1 MTPSSAH
8 GPTASCGCGTARSSR
23 RRGAGRMALPEASA
37 WAIVIGV
44 VLVTAV
50 VGFRPLLARLAARNI
65 GRRKS
70 RVLIVVAGLL
80 VGTAVI
86 SSSLVVGD
94 TLSYIFLEDVY
105 ARLDAIDELVSNTFN
120 GQLFS
125 FSETN
130 FTQIRADLGVA
141 GSPIDGIAPALLK
154 IMPVRNV
161 AGNKG
166 NQQISV
172 MGLNA
177 TLESG
182 FGSLTTVDGRTV
194 DTNDLAPTEV
204 YANERAVADL
214 NATAGQDLT
223 LFYGTTNQT
232 IVHATL
238 AGVVRDAGKAGYE
251 GRAILFMDLSRAQ
264 AAFNESG
271 AIDLIRVS
279 NVGGVADGVAY
290 SDRVTHDLRL
300 SITTRNLALLV
311 QTVKADDI
319 ASALQVG
326 RDATDLFLVM
336 GAFGILA
343 GVLLIVNIFVMLA
356 EERKPELGVAR
367 AVGFLRSD
375 LLTTF
380 ALEGTFYAV
389 VAAAL
394 GALAGLGLGYIMV
407 YFFDRLVPHGDVVV
421 TFHFD
426 PDSVLTAFVAGTAL
440 TWITI
445 LLASWR
451 VSRLNIVRAIRDL
464 PEPGMQERSRD
475 VLVAGI
481 LVALGG
487 LALTLWGFA
496 LDTGMGKIPG
506 PPVLALGLGIVAAS
520 RGWARAAMTLAAAFN
535 LAWILLPFTL
545 LNQATDNVSIAF
557 VMVGVI
563 LVGSGILI
571 AVFHVSEALRALL
584 RRANRG
590 AGRPVLKTAVSYPT
604 DKRFRT
610 GMTVAMFALILFM
623 VTLISMLQ
631 GLQAA
636 SLDSFVQQQSGGYD
650 VIAYTTSYGEI
661 PNFRQRLQE
670 NFTDLN
676 RSLLGGLN
684 GLSSASVLPAKV
696 QAFGGNRLYDYTL
709 WGVDNFLIRSNGYG
723 FTSFLPSYVNE
734 SSGQRESLTNR
745 TSIWLSLRYN
755 HTLAIVDRSATGP
768 NQFVPDESRLRVVP
782 GDRIRAFDAAGRAVN
797 LTIVGVLEQALQF
810 TSGVFVDQD
819 VVRAVFPAQERY
831 TAYFFQMAPSADVG
845 AFRADLERV
854 FFPYGLQTIDIRE
867 EIGRAFDASQQVL
880 TLMEA
885 YLGIGLLVG
894 IAGLAVITLRAV
906 VERRTQIGALRAIG
920 FTRRMVLSVFLLEI
934 ALIAV
939 LGVGIG
945 VALGIVFAY
954 KVYLVYF
961 ADIIVFSIPWDRLL
975 LIVGVASIA
984 AIASTAQ
991 PAIRASRIPPA
1002 EALRYIE

>member
-1 MTPSSAH
+1 
-8 GPTASCGCGTARSSR
+8 
-23 RRGAGRMALPEASA
+23 MALPEASA

-44 VLVTAV
+44 VLVAV
-50 VGFRPLLARLAARNI
+50 VIGFRPLLARLAARNI

-80 VGTAVI
+80 VGTAII

-130 FTQIRADLGVA
+130 FTQIRGDLGA
-141 GSPIDGIAPALLK
+141 SGTPIDGIGPTLLK

-177 TLESG
+177 TLENG

-232 IVHATL
+232 IVLATL
-238 AGVVRDAGKAGYE
+238 AR
-251 GRAILFMDLSRAQ
+251 
-264 AAFNESG
+264 
-271 AIDLIRVS
+271 
-279 NVGGVADGVAY
+279 
-290 SDRVTHDLRL
+290 
-300 SITTRNLALLV
+300 
-311 QTVKADDI
+311 
-319 ASALQVG
+319 VG

-389 VAAAL
+389 VAPAL

-407 YFFDRLVPHGDVVV
+407 YFFDKLVPHGDVVV

-426 PDSVLTAFVAGTAL
+426 PASVLTAFVAGTAL
-440 TWITI
+440 TWVTI

-464 PEPGMQERSRD
+464 PEPGTRERSRD
-475 VLVAGI
+475 VLVAGT
-481 LVALGG
+481 LVTLGG
-487 LALTLWGFA
+487 IALTTWGFA
-496 LDTGMGKIPG
+496 VDTGMGKIPG
-506 PPVLALGLGIVAAS
+506 PPALALGLGVAAAS
-520 RGWARAAMTLAAAFN
+520 RGWARAAMTLAAAFH
-535 LAWILLPFTL
+535 LVWILLPFTL
-545 LNQATDNVSIAF
+545 LNQATDNVSVAF

-571 AVFHVSEALRALL
+571 AVFNVSEALRAVL

-590 AGRPVLKTAVSYPT
+590 AGRPVLKTAISYPM

-636 SLDSFVQQQSGGYD
+636 SLNSFVQQQSGGYD
-650 VIAYTTSYGEI
+650 VIAYTTTYGEI
-661 PNFRQRLQE
+661 PNFRQRLQA
-670 NFTDLN
+670 NFSD
-676 RSLLGGLN
+676 SLFLDGYN
-684 GLSSASVLPAKV
+684 GTSTASVMPAKV
-696 QAFGGNRLYDYTL
+696 QAAGGNRTYDYTL
-709 WGVDNFLIRSNGYG
+709 WGVDNFLIQSNQYG

-734 SSGQRESLTNR
+734 SSGQRQALTNR
-745 TSIWLSLRYN
+745 TDVWLSLRWN
-755 HTLAIVDRSATGP
+755 HTLAIVDRTAAGP

-782 GDRIRAFDAAGRAVN
+782 GDRIRAFDAAGRTVN

-810 TSGVFVDQD
+810 TSGVFVDQS
-819 VVRAVFPAQERY
+819 VVRGVFPAQERY
-831 TAYFFQMAPSADVG
+831 TAYFFQMAPGVDVA
-845 AFRADLERV
+845 AFRADLERT
-854 FFPYGLQTIDIRE
+854 FFVYGLQTIDIRE
-867 EIGRAFDASQQVL
+867 QIGQAFDASQEVL
-880 TLMEA
+880 TLMQA

-894 IAGLAVITLRAV
+894 IVGQAVITLRAI

-920 FTRRMVLSVFLLEI
+920 FTRAMVLATFLVEI

-939 LGVGIG
+939 LGIGIG

-954 KVYLVYF
+954 KIYIVYF
-961 ADIIVFSIPWDRLL
+961 ADIVVFSVPWPNVA

-984 AIASTAQ
+984 AIVSAAQ

>member
-1 MTPSSAH
+1 MTPSSAR
-8 GPTASCGCGTARSSR
+8 GPTASCACGTVRSSR

-44 VLVTAV
+44 VLVAV
-50 VGFRPLLARLAARNI
+50 VIGFRPLLARLAARNI

-80 VGTAVI
+80 VGTAII

-105 ARLDAIDELVSNTFN
+105 ARLDAIDELVSNSFN

-125 FSETN
+125 FAETN
-130 FTQIRADLGVA
+130 FTKIAGDLA
-141 GSPIDGIAPALLK
+141 ANATPIDGIAPALLK
-154 IMPVRNV
+154 VMPVRNV

-166 NQQISV
+166 NQQITV

-177 TLESG
+177 SHEGG
-182 FGSLTTVDGRTV
+182 FGPLTLVDGRTV
-194 DTNDLAPTEV
+194 DTDRLLPAEL
-204 YANERAVADL
+204 YANERAAADL

-232 IVHATL
+232 IVHATV
-238 AGVVRDAGKAGYE
+238 AGIVRDAGKAAYE
-251 GRAILFMDLSRAQ
+251 SRAILFMDLRRAQ

-271 AIDLIRVS
+271 AINLIRVS
-279 NVGGVADGVAY
+279 NRGGVADGVAY
-290 SDRVTHDLRL
+290 SDRVTQDLRL
-300 SITTRNLALLV
+300 SIATRHLLLRV
-311 QTVKADDI
+311 QAVKADDTAQAI
-319 ASALQVG
+319 QVG

-389 VAAAL
+389 VA
-394 GALAGLGLGYIMV
+394 
-407 YFFDRLVPHGDVVV
+407 
-421 TFHFD
+421 
-426 PDSVLTAFVAGTAL
+426 
-440 TWITI
+440 
-445 LLASWR
+445 
-451 VSRLNIVRAIRDL
+451 
-464 PEPGMQERSRD
+464 
-475 VLVAGI
+475 GI

-487 LALTLWGFA
+487 IALTAWGFA
-496 LDTGMGKIPG
+496 ADTGMGKIPG
-506 PPVLALGLGIVAAS
+506 PPVLSLGLAIAAAS
-520 RGWARAAMTLAAAFN
+520 RGWARAAMTVAAAFN

-571 AVFHVSEALRALL
+571 AVFNVSEALRAIL

-590 AGRPVLKTAVSYPT
+590 AGRPVLKTAISYPM

-670 NFTDLN
+670 NFSE
-676 RSLLGGLN
+676 SLFAGGWN
-684 GLSSASVLPAKV
+684 GTSSASVMPAKV
-696 QAFGGNRLYDYTL
+696 EAVGGNRTYDYTL
-709 WGVDNFLIRSNGYG
+709 WGVDNFLIQSNQYD
-723 FTSFLPSYVNE
+723 FTSFLPSYINE
-734 SSGQRESLTNR
+734 SSGARESLVTR
-745 TSIWLSLRYN
+745 EQVWLSLRYN
-755 HTLAIVDRSATGP
+755 HTLAIVDRTAAGP

-782 GDRIRAFDAAGRAVN
+782 GDRFRAFDAAGRSVN

-810 TSGVFVDQD
+810 TSGVFVDQS
-819 VVRAVFPAQERY
+819 VVRGVFPVQERY
-831 TAYFFQMAPSADVG
+831 TAYFFQMAPGVDVG
-845 AFRADLERV
+845 AFRTDLERT
-854 FFPYGLQTIDIRE
+854 FFVYGLQTIDIRE
-867 EIGRAFDASQQVL
+867 QIGQAFGASQEVL
-880 TLMEA
+880 TLMQA

-920 FTRRMVLSVFLLEI
+920 FTRGMVLGTFLVEI

-939 LGVGIG
+939 LGIGIG
-945 VALGIVFAY
+945 VALGIVLSY
-954 KVYLVYF
+954 KIYIVYF
-961 ADIIVFSIPWDRLL
+961 ADIVVFTVPWWNLA
-975 LIVGVASIA
+975 LIVGVATVA
-984 AIASTAQ
+984 AVASAAQ

>member
-44 VLVTAV
+44 VLVAV
-50 VGFRPLLARLAARNI
+50 VIGFRPLLARLAARNI

-80 VGTAVI
+80 VGTAII

-105 ARLDAIDELVSNTFN
+105 ARLDAIDEVVSNSFN

-125 FSETN
+125 FAETN
-130 FTQIRADLGVA
+130 FTEIAADLA
-141 GSPIDGIAPALLK
+141 ANASPIDGIAPTLLK
-154 IMPVRNV
+154 VMPVRNV

-166 NQQISV
+166 NQQITV

-177 TLESG
+177 SHESG
-182 FGSLTTVDGRTV
+182 FGPLTLLDGRSV
-194 DTNDLAPTEV
+194 DTDRLLPAEL

-232 IVHATL
+232 IVHATV
-238 AGVVRDAGKAGYE
+238 AGIVREAGKAAYE
-251 GRAILFMDLSRAQ
+251 SRAILFVDLRRAQ

-271 AIDLIRVS
+271 AINLIRVS
-279 NVGGVADGVAY
+279 NRRGVADGVAY
-290 SDRVTHDLRL
+290 SDRVTQDLRL
-300 SITTRNLALLV
+300 SIATRHLLLRV
-311 QTVKADDI
+311 EAVKADDT
-319 ASALQVG
+319 AQAVQVG

-394 GALAGLGLGYIMV
+394 GALAGLGLGYVMV

-426 PDSVLTAFVAGTAL
+426 PASVLTAFVAGTAL

-464 PEPGMQERSRD
+464 PEPGTQERSRD

-487 LALTLWGFA
+487 IALTVWGFA
-496 LDTGMGKIPG
+496 ADTGMGKIPG
-506 PPVLALGLGIVAAS
+506 PPVLSLGLAIAAAS
-520 RGWARAAMTLAAAFN
+520 RGWARAAITLAAAFN

-571 AVFHVSEALRALL
+571 AVFNVSEALRALL

-661 PNFRQRLQE
+661 PNFRQILQQ

-676 RSLLGGLN
+676 RTLAGGLN
-684 GLSSASVLPAKV
+684 GVSSASVLPAKV
-696 QAFGGNRLYDYTL
+696 QAVGGNRSYD
-709 WGVDNFLIRSNGYG
+709 
-723 FTSFLPSYVNE
+723 
-734 SSGQRESLTNR
+734 
-745 TSIWLSLRYN
+745 
-755 HTLAIVDRSATGP
+755 
-768 NQFVPDESRLRVVP
+768 
-782 GDRIRAFDAAGRAVN
+782 
-797 LTIVGVLEQALQF
+797 
-810 TSGVFVDQD
+810 
-819 VVRAVFPAQERY
+819 
-831 TAYFFQMAPSADVG
+831 
-845 AFRADLERV
+845 
-854 FFPYGLQTIDIRE
+854 
-867 EIGRAFDASQQVL
+867 
-880 TLMEA
+880 
-885 YLGIGLLVG
+885 
-894 IAGLAVITLRAV
+894 
-906 VERRTQIGALRAIG
+906 
-920 FTRRMVLSVFLLEI
+920 
-934 ALIAV
+934 
-939 LGVGIG
+939 
-945 VALGIVFAY
+945 
-954 KVYLVYF
+954 
-961 ADIIVFSIPWDRLL
+961 
-975 LIVGVASIA
+975 
-984 AIASTAQ
+984 
-991 PAIRASRIPPA
+991 
-1002 EALRYIE
+1002 

>member
-1 MTPSSAH
+1 
-8 GPTASCGCGTARSSR
+8 
-23 RRGAGRMALPEASA
+23 MALPEASA
-37 WAIVIGV
+37 WAILIGV
-44 VLVTAV
+44 VLVAAV

-80 VGTAVI
+80 VGTAII

-120 GQLFS
+120 GQLIS

-130 FTQIRADLGVA
+130 FTQIRADLGTA

-204 YANERAVADL
+204 YANERAVA
-214 NATAGQDLT
+214 
-223 LFYGTTNQT
+223 
-232 IVHATL
+232 
-238 AGVVRDAGKAGYE
+238 
-251 GRAILFMDLSRAQ
+251 
-264 AAFNESG
+264 
-271 AIDLIRVS
+271 
-279 NVGGVADGVAY
+279 
-290 SDRVTHDLRL
+290 
-300 SITTRNLALLV
+300 
-311 QTVKADDI
+311 
-319 ASALQVG
+319 
-326 RDATDLFLVM
+326 DLFLVM

-407 YFFDRLVPHGDVVV
+407 YFFDKLVPHGDVVV
-421 TFHFD
+421 TFHFELS
-426 PDSVLTAFVAGTAL
+426 SVITAFVAGTAL

-445 LLASWR
+445 LMASWR

-464 PEPGMQERSRD
+464 PEPGTPERSRD
-475 VLVAGI
+475 VLIAGVA
-481 LVALGG
+481 VALGG
-487 LALTLWGFA
+487 FALTAWGFA
-496 LDTGMGKIPG
+496 TDTGMGKIPG
-506 PPVLALGLGIVAAS
+506 PPVLALGLAIAAAS
-520 RGWARAAMTLAAAFN
+520 RGWARSAMTLAAAFN

-545 LNQATDNVSIAF
+545 LNQATDNVSVAF

-571 AVFHVSEALRALL
+571 AVFNVSEALRAVL

-590 AGRPVLKTAVSYPT
+590 VGRPVLKTAISYPM

-636 SLDSFVQQQSGGYD
+636 SLNSFVQQQSGGYD
-650 VIAYTTSYGEI
+650 VIAYTTTYGEI
-661 PNFRQRLQE
+661 PNFRQRLQA
-670 NFTDLN
+670 NFSD
-676 RSLLGGLN
+676 SLFLN
-684 GLSSASVLPAKV
+684 GYNGTSTASVMPAKV
-696 QAFGGNRLYDYTL
+696 QAVGGNRTYDYTL
-709 WGVDNFLIRSNGYG
+709 WGVDNFLIQSNQYG

-734 SSGQRESLTNR
+734 SSGQRQALTNR
-745 TSIWLSLRYN
+745 TDVWLSLRWN
-755 HTLAIVDRSATGP
+755 HTLAIVDRTAAGP

-782 GDRIRAFDAAGRAVN
+782 GDRIRAFDAAGRTVN

-810 TSGVFVDQD
+810 TSGVFVDQS
-819 VVRAVFPAQERY
+819 VVRGVFPAEERY
-831 TAYFFQMAPSADVG
+831 TAYFFQMAPGVDVA

-854 FFPYGLQTIDIRE
+854 FFVYGLQTIDIRE
-867 EIGRAFDASQQVL
+867 QIGQAFDASQEVL
-880 TLMEA
+880 TLMQA

-920 FTRRMVLSVFLLEI
+920 FTRGMVLATFLVEI

-939 LGVGIG
+939 LGIGIG
-945 VALGIVFAY
+945 VALGIVLAY
-954 KVYLVYF
+954 KIYIVYF
-961 ADIIVFSIPWDRLL
+961 ADIVVFSVPWPNLT
-975 LIVGVASIA
+975 LIVAVASIA
-984 AIASTAQ
+984 AVASAAQ

>member
-1 MTPSSAH
+1 
-8 GPTASCGCGTARSSR
+8 
-23 RRGAGRMALPEASA
+23 MALLEIALSA
-37 WAIVIGV
+37 VIVGI
-44 VLVTAV
+44 VLAALL
-50 VGFRPLLARLAARNI
+50 FAARPLLARLAARNI
-65 GRRKS
+65 RR
-70 RVLIVVAGLL
+70 RTTRAVIVILGLL

-105 ARLDAIDELVSNTFN
+105 VRLGAVDEIVSNEFG

-125 FSETN
+125 FAETN
-130 FTQIRADLGVA
+130 LTQIRADLTTAKSPVDGVA
-141 GSPIDGIAPALLK
+141 PTLLK
-154 IMPVRNV
+154 VMPVRNV

-166 NQQISV
+166 NQQITV

-177 TLESG
+177 SYEG
-182 FGSLTTVDGRTV
+182 AFGPLTTRDGRSV
-194 DTNDLAPTEV
+194 DTDSLRPDEV
-204 YANERAVADL
+204 FANARAAADL
-214 NATAGQDLT
+214 NATPGQNLT

-232 IVHATL
+232 LVHANV
-238 AGVVRDAGKAGYE
+238 ADIVRDEGTASYE
-251 GRAILFMDLSRAQ
+251 RRAILFMDLRRAQ
-264 AAFNESG
+264 SAFNENGS
-271 AIDLIRVS
+271 INLIRIS
-279 NVGGVADGVAY
+279 NVGGVVQGVAV
-290 SDRVTHDLRL
+290 SDQVTQDLRL
-300 SITTRNLALLV
+300 SIASHHLALRV
-311 QTVKADDI
+311 QNAKATGI
-319 ASALQVG
+319 AQAVQIG
-326 RDATDLFLVM
+326 RAATELFLVM

-343 GVLLIVNIFVMLA
+343 GILLIVNIFVMLA
-356 EERKPELGVAR
+356 EERKPELGIAR
-367 AVGFLRSD
+367 AVGFLRRD
-375 LLTTF
+375 LLTAF
-380 ALEGTFYAV
+380 ALEGTFYAI
-389 VAAAL
+389 VAATV
-394 GALAGLGLGYIMV
+394 GALAGLGLGYIMI

-426 PDSVLTAFVAGTAL
+426 PTSVVTAFVAGTAL
-440 TWITI
+440 TWVTI

-464 PEPGMQERSRD
+464 PEPATSERSRD
-475 VLVAGI
+475 VLIAGF
-481 LVALGG
+481 LASLAG
-487 LALTLWGFA
+487 LALTAWGF
-496 LDTGMGKIPG
+496 LTNTGIGKIPG
-506 PPVLALGLGIVAAS
+506 PPVLAIGLGIAAAS
-520 RGWARAAMTLAAAFN
+520 RGWARVALTLASVFN
-535 LAWILLPFTL
+535 LAWILAPVGL
-545 LNQATDNVSIAF
+545 LNQRTDNVSVAF
-557 VMVGVI
+557 VMTGLI

-571 AVFHVSEALRALL
+571 AVFNVSEVLRALL
-584 RRANRG
+584 RRASRG
-590 AGRPVLKTAVSYPT
+590 AGRPVLTTAVSYPT
-604 DKRFRT
+604 EKRFRT

-623 VTLISMLQ
+623 VTLISMVQ
-631 GLQAA
+631 GLQAS
-636 SLDSFVQQQSGGYD
+636 SLDTFVRQQSGGYD

-661 PNFRQRLQE
+661 PNFRQMLQQNFSDRL
-670 NFTDLN
+670 F
-676 RSLLGGLN
+676 LGGWN
-684 GLSSASVLPAKV
+684 GVSSASVLPAKV
-696 QAFGGNRLYDYTL
+696 QSVGGNRSYDYTL
-709 WGVDNFLIRSNGYG
+709 WGVDNFLLRSNGYG

-734 SSGQRESLTNR
+734 STGLREDLTTRESV
-745 TSIWLSLRYN
+745 WLSLRYN
-755 HTLAIVDRSATGP
+755 HTLAIVDRSAAGP

-782 GDRIRAFDAAGRAVN
+782 GDHVRAFDAAGRVVN

-819 VVRAVFPAQERY
+819 VVRSVFPAQERY
-831 TAYFFQMAPSADVG
+831 TAYFFQMAPTADVG
-845 AFRADLERV
+845 TFRADLERV

-880 TLMEA
+880 TLMQA

>member
-1 MTPSSAH
+1 
-8 GPTASCGCGTARSSR
+8 
-23 RRGAGRMALPEASA
+23 MALPEIA
-37 WAIVIGV
+37 
-44 VLVTAV
+44 LLAV
-50 VGFRPLLARLAARNI
+50 VVGIVLAGLLLAARPLLARLAARNI
-65 GRRKS
+65 RRRTT
-70 RVLIVVAGLL
+70 RVVIVILGLL

-105 ARLDAIDELVSNTFN
+105 VRLGAVDEIVSNEFG

-125 FSETN
+125 FAETN
-130 FTQIRADLGVA
+130 LTQIRADLITA
-141 GSPIDGIAPALLK
+141 KSPVDGIAPTLLK
-154 IMPVRNV
+154 VMPVRNV

-166 NQQISV
+166 NQQITI

-177 TLESG
+177 SYEG
-182 FGSLTTVDGRTV
+182 AFGPLTTRDGRSL
-194 DTNDLAPTEV
+194 DTGALRPDDV
-204 YANERAVADL
+204 FANARAAADL
-214 NATAGQDLT
+214 NATPGQNLT

-232 IVHATL
+232 LVHATV
-238 AGVVRDAGKAGYE
+238 ADIVRDEGTASYE
-251 GRAILFMDLSRAQ
+251 RRAILFMDLRRAQ
-264 AAFNESG
+264 SAFNENGS
-271 AIDLIRVS
+271 INLIRVS
-279 NVGGVADGVAY
+279 NVGGVVDGVAV
-290 SDRVTHDLRL
+290 SDQVTQDLRL
-300 SITTRNLALLV
+300 SIASHHLALRV
-311 QTVKADDI
+311 QDAKASGI
-319 ASALQVG
+319 AQAVQIG
-326 RDATDLFLVM
+326 RAATELFLVM

-343 GVLLIVNIFVMLA
+343 GILLIVNIFVMLA
-356 EERKPELGVAR
+356 EERKPELGIAR
-367 AVGFLRSD
+367 AVGFLRRD
-375 LLTTF
+375 LLTAF
-380 ALEGTFYAV
+380 ALEGTFYAI
-389 VAAAL
+389 VAAAV
-394 GALAGLGLGYIMV
+394 GALAGLGLGYVMI

-426 PDSVLTAFVAGTAL
+426 PTSVITAFVAGTAL
-440 TWITI
+440 TWVTI

-464 PEPGMQERSRD
+464 PEPGTPERSRD
-475 VLVAGI
+475 FLIAGI
-481 LVALGG
+481 LTSLAG
-487 LALTLWGFA
+487 LALTAWGF
-496 LDTGMGKIPG
+496 LTDTGIGKIPG
-506 PPVLALGLGIVAAS
+506 PPVLAIGLGVAAAS
-520 RGWARAAMTLAAAFN
+520 RGWARIALTLASLFN
-535 LAWILLPFTL
+535 LAWILTPVGL
-545 LNQATDNVSIAF
+545 LNQRTDNVSVAF
-557 VMVGVI
+557 VMTGII

-571 AVFHVSEALRALL
+571 AVFNVSEVLRALL
-584 RRANRG
+584 RRASRG
-590 AGRPVLKTAVSYPT
+590 AGRPVLTTAVSYPT
-604 DKRFRT
+604 EKRFRT

-623 VTLISMLQ
+623 VTLISMVQ
-631 GLQAA
+631 GLQAS
-636 SLDSFVQQQSGGYD
+636 SLDTFVRQQSGGYD

-661 PNFRQRLQE
+661 PNFRQMLQQNFSDRL
-670 NFTDLN
+670 F
-676 RSLLGGLN
+676 LGGWS
-684 GLSSASVLPAKV
+684 GVSSASVLPAKV
-696 QAFGGNRLYDYTL
+696 QSVGGNRSYDYTL
-709 WGVDNFLIRSNGYG
+709 WGVDNFLLRSNGYG
-723 FTSFLPSYVNE
+723 FTSFLPSYVNASTGLRE
-734 SSGQRESLTNR
+734 DLTTRESV
-745 TSIWLSLRYN
+745 WLSLRYN
-755 HTLAIVDRSATGP
+755 HTLAIVDRSAAGP

-782 GDRIRAFDAAGRAVN
+782 GDRIRALDGAGHTVD

-831 TAYFFQMAPSADVG
+831 TAYFFQMDPTVDVG

>member
-44 VLVTAV
+44 VLVAV
-50 VGFRPLLARLAARNI
+50 VIGFRPLLARLAARNI

-80 VGTAVI
+80 VGTAII

-105 ARLDAIDELVSNTFN
+105 ARLDAIDELVSNSFN

-125 FSETN
+125 FAETN
-130 FTQIRADLGVA
+130 FTKIAGDLA
-141 GSPIDGIAPALLK
+141 ANATPIDGIAPALLK
-154 IMPVRNV
+154 VMPVRNV

-166 NQQISV
+166 NQQITV

-177 TLESG
+177 SHEGG
-182 FGSLTTVDGRTV
+182 FGPLTLLDGRSV
-194 DTNDLAPTEV
+194 DTDRLLPAEL
-204 YANERAVADL
+204 YANERGAADL

-232 IVHATL
+232 IVHATV
-238 AGVVRDAGKAGYE
+238 AGIVRDTGKAAYE
-251 GRAILFMDLSRAQ
+251 SRAILFMDLRRAQ

-271 AIDLIRVS
+271 AINLIRVS
-279 NVGGVADGVAY
+279 NRGGVADGAAY
-290 SDRVTHDLRL
+290 SDRVTQDLRL
-300 SITTRNLALLV
+300 SIATRHLLLRV
-311 QTVKADDI
+311 EPVKADDT
-319 ASALQVG
+319 AQAAQVG

-389 VAAAL
+389 VA
-394 GALAGLGLGYIMV
+394 
-407 YFFDRLVPHGDVVV
+407 
-421 TFHFD
+421 
-426 PDSVLTAFVAGTAL
+426 
-440 TWITI
+440 
-445 LLASWR
+445 
-451 VSRLNIVRAIRDL
+451 
-464 PEPGMQERSRD
+464 
-475 VLVAGI
+475 
-481 LVALGG
+481 VALGG
-487 LALTLWGFA
+487 LALTMWGFA
-496 LDTGMGKIPG
+496 ADTGMGKIPG
-506 PPVLALGLGIVAAS
+506 PPVLALGLGIASAS
-520 RGWARAAMTLAAAFN
+520 RGWARAAITFAAAFN

-571 AVFHVSEALRALL
+571 AVFNVSEALRALL

-590 AGRPVLKTAVSYPT
+590 AGRPVLKTAISYPM

-661 PNFRQRLQE
+661 PDFRQRLQE
-670 NFTDLN
+670 
-676 RSLLGGLN
+676 
-684 GLSSASVLPAKV
+684 
-696 QAFGGNRLYDYTL
+696 
-709 WGVDNFLIRSNGYG
+709 
-723 FTSFLPSYVNE
+723 
-734 SSGQRESLTNR
+734 
-745 TSIWLSLRYN
+745 
-755 HTLAIVDRSATGP
+755 H
-768 NQFVPDESRLRVVP
+768 
-782 GDRIRAFDAAGRAVN
+782 
-797 LTIVGVLEQALQF
+797 
-810 TSGVFVDQD
+810 
-819 VVRAVFPAQERY
+819 
-831 TAYFFQMAPSADVG
+831 
-845 AFRADLERV
+845 
-854 FFPYGLQTIDIRE
+854 
-867 EIGRAFDASQQVL
+867 
-880 TLMEA
+880 
-885 YLGIGLLVG
+885 
-894 IAGLAVITLRAV
+894 
-906 VERRTQIGALRAIG
+906 
-920 FTRRMVLSVFLLEI
+920 
-934 ALIAV
+934 
-939 LGVGIG
+939 
-945 VALGIVFAY
+945 
-954 KVYLVYF
+954 
-961 ADIIVFSIPWDRLL
+961 
-975 LIVGVASIA
+975 
-984 AIASTAQ
+984 
-991 PAIRASRIPPA
+991 
-1002 EALRYIE
+1002 